1 MVLACL
7 IASVGIFLDSPI
19 LIVGAMIVGPEFGP
33 IAGLCVA
40 VVQRR
45 RDVAQALASRR
56 SRSASR
62 SGSPPPSC
70 SRSLVRARRP
80 DPDDFIATEHP
91 LTDFISHPDAFSF
104 IVAFF
109 AGTAGVLS
117 LTSAKSGALIGVL
130 VSVTTI
136 PAAANIGV
144 AAAYGEW
151 SEWRGAMLQLGV
163 NLDRDPAGRRP
174 DPVHPAQHLRAP
186 PPSPPLR
193 QGTRAGRPAAR
204 AQPPSGHLRRVTPGP
219 E

>member
-1 MVLACL
+1 ML
-7 IASVGIFLDSPI
+7 IAAVGIFLDSPI
-19 LIVGAMIVGPEFGP
+19 LIIGAMVVGPEFGP

-45 RDVAQALASRR
+45 TRRRQALAARR

-70 SRSLVRARRP
+70 SRSRSAARRP
-80 DPDDFIATEHP
+80 DPGRLRRRREHP
-91 LTDFISHPDAFSF
+91 FTEFISDPDVFSF

-144 AAAYGEW
+144 AAA
-151 SEWRGAMLQLGV
+151 
-163 NLDRDPAGRRP
+163 
-174 DPVHPAQHLRAP
+174 
-186 PPSPPLR
+186 
-193 QGTRAGRPAAR
+193 
-204 AQPPSGHLRRVTPGP
+204 LRRLVASGSARWGSCRST
-219 E
+219 